1 MARKQQNMKT
11 TEQIVRE
18 HAYHLW
24 DRAGRPGE
32 FSVELWFAAKAE
44 FVRIEDAPW
53 VTEEA
58 ATARRPR
65 NLLEDNPASG

>member
-1 MARKQQNMKT
+1 MKD

-18 HAYHLW
+18 HAYQLW
-24 DRAGRPGE
+24 NQAGRPKE
-32 FSVELWFAAKAE
+32 LSVQFWVAAKDE
-44 FVRIEDAPW
+44 FNRMEDPLW

-58 ATARRPR
+58 ATARRSR

>member
-1 MARKQQNMKT
+1 MKT

-24 DRAGRPGE
+24 THAARPKKLGE
-32 FSVELWFAAKAE
+32 EFWLVAKAE
-44 FVRIEDAPW
+44 FDRIEDPQW
-53 VTEEA
+53 VTEQA
-58 ATARRPR
+58 ATARRSR